1 MGFSSIFWGGLLP
14 PRGCWGVTQGCCC
27 CPGGCC
33 TPAAATMLLLE
44 ADGWKRCPQ
53 VGSGRRISMDAPRHR
68 HPSPFPLGPKGRESR
83 QHNPVLDSGES
94 TLSSNTAPSESP
106 SSFPNLHPPNTNPGL
121 LLGSPNPTNLP
132 GRAPGSLSPWCLPVP
147 PPPWGSAGGCGWP
160 RGFTAPPSQHPLGRL
175 TAVRRGEVP
184 VHL

>member
-1 MGFSSIFWGGLLP
+1 MFFQQFLGGCFSSGVLGCHPGVLLLPRGLLHP
-14 PRGCWGVTQGCCC
+14 SSRHHALVGGWWLEEAS
-27 CPGGCC
+27 PGGIW
-33 TPAAATMLLLE
+33 E
-44 ADGWKRCPQ
+44 EDFYGCPQ
-53 VGSGRRISMDAPRHR
+53 TQTSLS
-68 HPSPFPLGPKGRESR
+68 FPLGPKGRESR

-132 GRAPGSLSPWCLPVP
+132 GRAPGSLLPWCLPVP
-147 PPPWGSAGGCGWP
+147 PPPWGSTGGCGWP

-175 TAVRRGEVP
+175 TAVSRGEVP